1 MTGTNHFL
9 TGAGIGL
16 YVSNPVV
23 AIPAAFVSH
32 FVLDSLP
39 HFGSPWDEELG
50 RRVKHKLFANVIRV
64 DTVISLGLITYFA
77 YHNSWVVLASMFA
90 AMLPDFIWVYKFIF
104 KEQFGKLPPAPKS
117 KLSQFHKDIQRYERH
132 WGLTIEIC
140 VAVVLGVIVWGL
152 HAT

>member
-16 YVSNPVV
+16 YIANPVV
-23 AIPAAFVSH
+23 AIPTAFVSH
-32 FVLDSLP
+32 FVLDALP

-50 RRVKHKLFANVIRV
+50 RRVKHRLFASVIKV
-64 DTVISLGLITYFA
+64 DTIISLAIISYFA
-77 YHNSWVVLASMFA
+77 SQQLWLPLACMFA

-117 KLSQFHKDIQRYERH
+117 RLSQFHKDIQQYERH
-132 WGLTIEIC
+132 WGLTIEGV
-140 VAVVLGVIVWGL
+140 VAVILSIVVWGL
-152 HAT
+152 L